1 MGACVSVSAI
11 RPHAF
16 FVLVFLIF
24 DNLMLEFFQKK
35 RLIGGG
41 DAVVERGGEKVQLL
55 VFVVGILGRGGVG
68 IR

>member
-1 MGACVSVSAI
+1 M
-11 RPHAF
+11 
-16 FVLVFLIF
+16 
-24 DNLMLEFFQKK
+24 
-35 RLIGGG
+35 IGGG